1 MIVFSESEKLFLQL
15 LRHGLFSNSIEFSFD
30 KSRID
35 WKAVYYLVKKQ
46 TVLVNVYDGIQMLD
60 ADSRPSKAI
69 LLDWFAKTIQVER
82 GNQLLNERLVEVVN
96 RYKEKGLSPVL
107 LKGQGLGQYYPN
119 HLHRQSGDIDLYFFG
134 QYDEANAVAA
144 ELEGVQ
150 FHPDT
155 FYHRAFV
162 YKGVE
167 VENHRVY
174 VDFNSKRNQR
184 AWEKVQQLVPLV
196 QNEKLKIG
204 DFEVDVPCPQMNVI
218 YVFLHFMHHFLQVG
232 VGMRQVCDWTCLW
245 NAKHDEIDKDL
256 FLQCVDL
263 LRIRRAMTAL
273 TYIVTTYLGLPA
285 AYIPLDATT
294 PQAKEDGDLMLR
306 DILDQGNFGHDTEI
320 MRGFKRNHHWH
331 NLENYYKAFRRQMRL
346 YRFYPSEVRAYPWVW
361 LKSKL

>member
-1 MIVFSESEKLFLQL
+1 MIIFSVSEKCFLQL
-15 LRHGLFSNSIEFSFD
+15 LHYSLFRDSFPLITIVSHG
-30 KSRID
+30 D
-35 WKAVYYLVKKQ
+35 WQAMYALAKKQ
-46 TVLVNVYDGIQMLD
+46 TVLGLVYDGIQMLD
-60 ADSRPSKAI
+60 TDHRPDKPI
-69 LLDWFAKTIQVER
+69 LLDWFAKSIQVER
-82 GNQLLNERLVEVVN
+82 ENQILNQRLIEVIN

-119 HLHRQSGDIDLYFFG
+119 PLHRQSGDIDLYFFD

-144 ELEGVQ
+144 EFDEVQ

-155 FYHRAFV
+155 SYHRAFE

-167 VENHRVY
+167 VENHRIY
-174 VDFNSKRNQR
+174 IGFNSKRNQR

-196 QNEKLKIG
+196 QNEKLKMG

-245 NAKHDEIDKDL
+245 YAKHDEIDKDL
-256 FLQCVDL
+256 FLQCVNL

-285 AYIPLDATT
+285 EYIPLDATT
-294 PQAKEDGDLMLR
+294 PQAKKDGELMLR

-331 NLENYYKAFRRQMRL
+331 NLKNYYKAFLRQMRL